1 MEVNTGF
8 EAEVEQTPS
17 MAQRFDANT
26 YPGPGVRLLEASAGT
41 GKTFA
46 LAHLCLRLITEADH
60 ALEALL
66 VVTFTDAAAEELR
79 SRIGQRL
86 QQALQGLEQLE
97 QGMEA
102 SAPDPVLADWLS
114 GAEPGESR
122 QRWIRRLL
130 VALEQL
136 SLIHI

>member
-1 MEVNTGF
+1 
-8 EAEVEQTPS
+8 

-26 YPGPGVRLLEASAGT
+26 YPLGPGVRLLEASAGT

-46 LAHLCLRLITEADH
+46 LAHLCLRLITEVDH

-102 SAPDPVLADWLS
+102 SAPDPVLAEWLEGS
-114 GAEPGESR
+114 EHWAD
-122 QRWIRRLL
+122 
-130 VALEQL
+130 
-136 SLIHI
+136 